1 MDKREITAGSRIG
14 AMLLDHIVMCFIIAL
29 LAMPVM
35 SMEFKDAFKDNPFNT
50 KSTIDWTMII
60 MVFGLSLYFNK
71 DMIQGKSIAKRALK
85 QEVINIKT
93 GEVAS
98 SIKCLIRNITIVL
111 WPIEVIAVLISP
123 SRRIGDFIAG
133 TKVDYISEERNSKP
147 KVNTKNLLISLF
159 IGFGLIYASSF
170 LFSNNFGNGAL
181 DNPDYIESSYDKN
194 LSNAIE
200 QHLDSTMNTYLLNVN
215 ILVYDSIANDSL
227 KYVAAN
233 FLLSENYID
242 NDSQFN
248 EIKEEIF
255 SSMFEI
261 IPKSDFILMGK
272 FIYDGKTSKKSTW
285 RTYDWRKIKQDE
297 TNLLH

>member
-1 MDKREITAGSRIG
+1 MDNRQISAGPRIG
-14 AMLLDHIVMCFIIAL
+14 AMLLDHIVMCFIIVL

-50 KSTIDWTMII
+50 KNSIDWTMLL
-60 MVFGLSLYFNK
+60 MVFGLSLYINK
-71 DMIQGKSIAKRALK
+71 DIIQGKSIAKRALK
-85 QEVINIKT
+85 QEVIDIKS

-111 WPIEVIAVLISP
+111 WPIEVIAVLINP

-133 TKVDYISEERNSKP
+133 TKVDYISVERNSRP
-147 KVNTKNLLISLF
+147 KVNIRNIFISLL
-159 IGFGLIYASSF
+159 IGFGLLYAPSV
-170 LFSNNFGNGAL
+170 LFTNKFGDGAF
-181 DNPDYIESSYDKN
+181 DSPNYIESSYNKN

-200 QHLDSTMNTYLLNVN
+200 QHLESTMKPYFQKVN

-233 FLLSENYID
+233 FLLSENYLD
-242 NDSQFN
+242 NESQFN
-248 EIKEEIF
+248 AIKEELFNSI
-255 SSMFEI
+255 FEI

-272 FIYDGKTSKKSTW
+272 FIYDGKTTKKSTW
-285 RTYDWRKIKQDE
+285 RTYDWRKIE
-297 TNLLH
+297 